1 MEVDEIGFYNR
12 ILDYQNILFLCHR
25 NADPDAIGSAYTLA
39 QAFGGIVGIVDGC
52 NRVAKMLI
60 NELEIEIVNNP
71 DPADYDFTV
80 VVDTSTQVQ
89 LNEIKLGKYA
99 VVDHHSTCSLKDNA
113 EFFLYR
119 NASSTAE
126 IVFNIL
132 ECMEAPLMRKPGI
145 SLIAGIITDTGN
157 FKYATPQSF
166 RVLARII
173 EKCGVEYGEVI
184 DILSSTPQDISMR
197 IATLKAA
204 MRANIH
210 RIDNIIIATSIISS
224 FGGSAAGVLTHIG
237 ADVSYVGS
245 KKDGI
250 IRISGRARRSG
261 IDAGV
266 NMGKI
271 MEEVSEHYNGTGGG
285 HDGAAGLDVIGED
298 IQDVLDK
305 CVGVTLKILKN
316 TPAGRN

>member
-12 ILDYQNILFLCHR
+12 ILDYSNILYLCHR
-25 NADPDAIGSAYTLA
+25 NADPDAVGSAYTLA
-39 QAFGGIVGIVDGC
+39 QAIGGDVGIVDGC

-60 NELEIEIVNNP
+60 NELDIEIVNNP
-71 DPADYDFTV
+71 DPSDYDFTV

-89 LNEIKLGKYA
+89 LNDIILGKYA
-99 VVDHHSTCSLKDNA
+99 VVDHHSTCSLKNNA
-113 EFFLYR
+113 EFYLHR
-119 NASSTAE
+119 NVSSTAE

-132 ECMEAPLMRKPGI
+132 ECMQAPLLRKSGI

-166 RVLARII
+166 RVLAQII

-184 DILSSTPQDISMR
+184 DILASTPQDISMR

-210 RIDNIIIATSIISS
+210 RIDNIIIATSTISS

-237 ADVSYVGS
+237 ADVSFVGS
-245 KKDGI
+245 MKDDI
-250 IRISGRARRSG
+250 TRISGRARRSA
-261 IDAGV
+261 IDLGV

-271 MEEVSEHYNGTGGG
+271 MEEVSEYYNGTGGG
-285 HDGAAGLDVIGED
+285 HDGAAGLDVVGVD
-298 IQDVLDK
+298 TQDVLNK
-305 CVGVTLKILKN
+305 CVDVTSKILN
-316 TPAGRN
+316 NAPAGRN